1 MIIDGKKVALE
12 IRKNIKARLQQ
23 HPAVNV
29 TLATVLVGND
39 PASQLYVGMKH
50 REANAAGIQSKNI
63 ELSAKIS
70 QAELEEEV
78 FALAND
84 CNVHGILVQLPLP
97 KHLDKDR
104 ILEKIPPKKDVDGL
118 THVNMGSLVQGR
130 KQLVPCT
137 PLGVMRL
144 IEAYDIETSG
154 KNAVVVG
161 RSSLVGLPQLLLL
174 AERGIDATVTLAHS
188 RTQNLPAVCRTA
200 DILICAAGSPKM
212 INADCVKPGAMVFD
226 VGVTRTESGIQ
237 GDVDFESVR
246 KVAGGVTPM
255 PGGTGPMTVACLLE
269 NTLLA
274 AQLQGAL
281 SSHNSPK

>member
-1 MIIDGKKVALE
+1 MIIDGKKVALQ
-12 IRKNIKARLQQ
+12 IRNDIKARLDQTP
-23 HPAVNV
+23 HADI

-50 REANAAGIQSKNI
+50 REANAAGLKSKNI
-63 ELSAKIS
+63 ELPVDIDQEQLEQQISLLAKDD
-70 QAELEEEV
+70 Q
-78 FALAND
+78 
-84 CNVHGILVQLPLP
+84 VHAILVQLPLP
-97 KHLDKDR
+97 KHIDKDR
-104 ILEKIPPKKDVDGL
+104 VLENIPAEKDVDGL
-118 THVNMGSLVQGR
+118 THVNMGSLIQGR

-144 IEAYDIETSG
+144 IDAYNIETSG
-154 KNAVVVG
+154 QTAVVVG

-188 RTQNLPAVCRTA
+188 RTKDLPRICKTA
-200 DILICAAGSPKM
+200 DILVCAAGSPGM
-212 INADCVKPGAMVFD
+212 ITADCVKPGAMVFD
-226 VGVTRTESGIQ
+226 VGVSRTDQGIQ
-237 GDVDFESVR
+237 GDVEFESVS

-269 NTLLA
+269 NTMLA

-281 SSHNSPK
+281 PR